1 MLSGSA
7 VSRSGQERSYEII
20 LVRRGST
27 RAPITRRSRT
37 GKSATVL
44 AERPRPADISRTS
57 RTAGNGG
64 IKSRAD
70 EPRGQ
75 RLGERWTRNG
85 APSEQDSGGA
95 AHTLGTVS
103 QAPSALHTTLGDR
116 RWKIQPKPGMRN
128 LATRA
133 CGQRRSTGLRDGGS
147 WSGTTSAPTTWS
159 KWTAGRH

>member
-7 VSRSGQERSYEII
+7 VSRSGQAMSFEII
-20 LVRRGST
+20 PVRLGST

-44 AERPRPADISRTS
+44 AERSRPADISRTS

-95 AHTLGTVS
+95 AHTLVTVS
-103 QAPSALHTTLGDR
+103 LLPLRFYTQGDR
-116 RWKIQPKPGMRN
+116 RM
-128 LATRA
+128 
-133 CGQRRSTGLRDGGS
+133 STDPS
-147 WSGTTSAPTTWS
+147 
-159 KWTAGRH
+159 